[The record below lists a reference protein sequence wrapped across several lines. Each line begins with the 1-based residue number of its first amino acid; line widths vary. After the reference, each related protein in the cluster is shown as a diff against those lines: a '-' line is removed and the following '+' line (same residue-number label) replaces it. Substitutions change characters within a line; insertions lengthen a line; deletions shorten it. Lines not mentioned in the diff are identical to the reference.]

1 VADLPANSLPLNR
14 PWGLATQ
21 GGYQAAIFELC
32 CWARLEY
39 FVFLVIF
46 GGFRVS
52 ICLIFGKIK
61 DVEQVARGSVSVPT
75 EHAGVIAEISARNF
89 VRGLEKL
96 QVYVPTTLNFDHA
109 RGLRTIVLV
118 GNHFTMA
125 KGVL

>member
-1 VADLPANSLPLNR
+1 M
-14 PWGLATQ
+14 
-21 GGYQAAIFELC
+21 
-32 CWARLEY
+32 
-39 FVFLVIF
+39 
-46 GGFRVS
+46 S